1 MRSIFMFNLII
12 SGKDIFHAYIYHCWD
27 CLANGVRSITG
38 ARIFFLVIGGSS
50 LTKIQLRHLLR
61 KR

>member
-1 MRSIFMFNLII
+1 MRSIFMFNLFF

-38 ARIFFLVIGGSS
+38 ARIFFLIIVASS
-50 LTKIQLRHLLR
+50 LTKIQLRHFLR
-61 KR
+61 RR